1 MSNNKRGPKPKL
13 EADRKT
19 IPRISKS
26 GRKYWFNPNAYEEKL
41 AQNRLERKSSTT
53 KTPKEP
59 NPSRIKYES
68 KTDEYYLRY
77 VERKLEIRNKYE
89 KWVFMSREQ
98 WKAYYREMME
108 LLHTDEDFNHYA
120 KEINITLVEKEEI
133 KKMKKNISK
142 KYNSSGEDYRL

>member
-1 MSNNKRGPKPKL
+1 MSNKRGPKPKSQ
-13 EADRKT
+13 EDRKT
-19 IPRISKS
+19 IPRIAKS
-26 GRKYWFNPNAYEEKL
+26 GRKYYWNPLTYQEKL
-41 AQNRLERKSSTT
+41 AKSRLERNQLPNGL
-53 KTPKEP
+53 PKEP

-77 VERKLEIRNKYE
+77 VERKLEIRNKYD

-98 WKAYYREMME
+98 WQEYYREMME
-108 LLHTDEDFNHYA
+108 LLHTDEDFNHYV
-120 KEINITLVEKEEI
+120 KEINITLVEKAEI